1 MNTVRHRTRQQ
12 VRQRTIRVIVCFAIQ
27 LLIAFTI
34 VLAIGNPQPVFSQSD
49 LQAQAQ
55 TLDAEAHQQLA
66 RGNAETALKSWQQ
79 VEILYHQF
87 NAPIET
93 LGSQLNQSKAL
104 YALGYYRRAQ
114 ALLEQ
119 IQEPLLQQSDLT
131 LQANGL
137 LTLGNVL
144 RRLGEFDRSRLYL
157 EQSLAIA
164 DRLNTPADR
173 QAAYFQLGN
182 TLLEQQRLEPAL
194 IRFRQ
199 AAAIPGGVQ
208 LSALLHQLKLL
219 IKMGERSPVKPP
231 VKLSISELVSQIRS
245 QLTTDSLTIVTIY
258 ARIEFA
264 EALVD
269 LSEQRSAAESLGIAI
284 QQAQQ
289 LNDRRAESYALGRLA
304 HLYEQSKQWDYGQ
317 ELNQKAISIAQ
328 QANAP
333 DILYQWQWQ
342 RARLRNVIGDR
353 QGSIDDYRQALKT
366 LQSLRGDLVAVP
378 SDLAFSFKEQVEPV
392 YREFVSLLLQQA
404 SEPNLIAARDLI
416 ESLQLEELN
425 NFFREACLTGT
436 TQFID
441 QLDSSAA
448 IFYPIILNDRL
459 DIIVSLPGK
468 ELKHYSTIVPQ
479 ADLEAGID
487 RMVQSMRSTSFEAER
502 LAASQELYRWL
513 IQPATQSLNQQSI
526 KTLVFVLDGSLK
538 NVPIAALH
546 DGKQYLVE
554 QYAIALTPG
563 LQLMNPR
570 SLPQHKLNALVGGL
584 SKSNQGSIALPGVE
598 EEILKIKTQVD
609 ATILENEDF
618 TSTRIQEKLQTK
630 PFSIV
635 HLATHG
641 QFSSTAQETF
651 IQTWNGRID
660 MNDLRSYLTQRDR
673 PNTPIELLVLSA
685 CETAQGDNRAALGM
699 AGVAVRS
706 GARSTLASLWA
717 VNDTST
723 AQFMTEFYQGLVHNG
738 FTRANSVRQAQISL
752 IKDPNYNHP
761 YYWAAF
767 TLIGSWL

>member
-1 MNTVRHRTRQQ
+1 MNTVRPRARQR
-12 VRQRTIRVIVCFAIQ
+12 VRQRSIRVIVCFVIQ

-34 VLAIGNPQPVFSQSD
+34 VLAIGNLQPVFSQSVS
-49 LQAQAQ
+49 QAQ
-55 TLDAEAHQQLA
+55 TLDAEAHQQLD
-66 RGNAETALKSWQQ
+66 RGDAETALKSWQQ
-79 VEILYHQF
+79 AETLYRQF
-87 NAPIET
+87 NSPTET
-93 LGSQLNQSKAL
+93 LGSQVNQSKAL
-104 YALGYYRRAQ
+104 YALGHYRRART
-114 ALLEQ
+114 LLEQ
-119 IQEPLLQQSDLT
+119 IQGPLLQQSDLT

-157 EQSLAIA
+157 EQSLALA
-164 DRLNTPADR
+164 DRLNAPADR

-219 IKMGERSPVKPP
+219 IQMGERSPTQPLIKP
-231 VKLSISELVSQIRS
+231 SISELVSQIRS
-245 QLTTDSLTIVTIY
+245 QLTTAPLTTVTIY

-264 EALVD
+264 EALVN
-269 LSEQRSAAESLGIAI
+269 LSEQRSAAESLAIAI

-304 HLYEQSKQWDYGQ
+304 HLYEQSKQWDHGQ

-328 QANAP
+328 EANAP

-342 RARLRNVIGDR
+342 RARLRNITGDR

-366 LQSLRGDLVAVP
+366 LQSLRSDLVAVP

-436 TQFID
+436 NQSID
-441 QLDSSAA
+441 QVDSSAA

-459 DIIVSLPGK
+459 DLIVSLPGK
-468 ELKHYSTIVPQ
+468 ELKYYSTTLPQ

-502 LAASQELYRWL
+502 LEASQEIYRWL
-513 IQPATQSLNQQSI
+513 IQPATQALTQHSI

-570 SLPQHKLNALVGGL
+570 SLPQRKLNALVGGL

-598 EEILKIKTQVD
+598 EEILKIRTQVD
-609 ATILENEDF
+609 ATVLENEDF
-618 TSTRIQEKLQTK
+618 TSTRLQQKLQTK

-651 IQTWNGRID
+651 IQTWNGRIGMD
-660 MNDLRSYLTQRDR
+660 DLRSYLTQRDR
-673 PNTPIELLVLSA
+673 PESPIELLVLSA

-706 GARSTLASLWA
+706 GARSTLASLWT
-717 VNDTST
+717 VNDAST
-723 AQFMTEFYQGLVHNG
+723 AQFMTEFYQGLVHDG

>member
-1 MNTVRHRTRQQ
+1 MNIVRERMRQ
-12 VRQRTIRVIVCFAIQ
+12 RSRKRTIRVIVCFAIQ

-34 VLAIGNPQPVFSQSD
+34 VLAIGNLQSVLSQSVS
-49 LQAQAQ
+49 QAQ
-55 TLDAEAHQQLA
+55 TIDAEAHKQLD
-66 RGNAETALKSWQQ
+66 RGDAEMALKSWQQ
-79 VEILYHQF
+79 AETLYRQF
-87 NAPIET
+87 NAPTET
-93 LGSQLNQSKAL
+93 LGSQVNQSKAL
-104 YALGYYRRAQ
+104 YALGHYRRAQ

-131 LQANGL
+131 LQTNGL

-164 DRLNTPADR
+164 DRLNAPADR

-182 TLLEQQRLEPAL
+182 TLLEQQRIEPAL

-208 LSALLHQLKLL
+208 LSALLHELKLF
-219 IKMGERSPVKPP
+219 IQMGERSPIKS
-231 VKLSISELVSQIRS
+231 SIPELVSQIRS
-245 QLTTDSLTIVTIY
+245 QLTTDPLTTVTIY

-264 EALVD
+264 ESLIN
-269 LSEQRSAAESLGIAI
+269 LSEQRSAAENIAIAI

-304 HLYEQSKQWDYGQ
+304 HLYEQSKQSDYAQ

-342 RARLRNVIGDR
+342 RARLHNLRGDR

-404 SEPNLIAARDLI
+404 SGPNLITARDLI

-425 NFFREACLTGT
+425 NFFREACLSGT
-436 TQFID
+436 TQSID

-468 ELKHYSTIVPQ
+468 ELKHYSTILPQ
-479 ADLEAGID
+479 ADLEVGID
-487 RMVQSMRSTSFEAER
+487 RMVQSMRSTSFETER

-513 IQPATQSLNQQSI
+513 IQPAIQSLNPQSI

-538 NVPIAALH
+538 NVPIAALY

-618 TSTRIQEKLQTK
+618 TSNRIQQKLQTK

-651 IQTWNGRID
+651 IQTWNGRINMD
-660 MNDLRSYLTQRDR
+660 NLRSYLTQRDR
-673 PNTPIELLVLSA
+673 PNIPIELLVLSA
-685 CETAQGDNRAALGM
+685 CETAQGEIGRASCRER
-699 AGVAVRS
+699 V
-706 GARSTLASLWA
+706 
-717 VNDTST
+717 
-723 AQFMTEFYQGLVHNG
+723 
-738 FTRANSVRQAQISL
+738 
-752 IKDPNYNHP
+752 
-761 YYWAAF
+761 
-767 TLIGSWL
+767 